1 VRPAA
6 NQTTYHRFVP
16 VRIQLE
22 PTVEAARPR
31 LLPSLRLDDLL
42 AELQVS
48 LQAVVATRD
57 RVNALFE
64 AVVAVGTNLDIE
76 VVLREIVGA
85 ALNLV
90 DATYGAMGVIGEDGG
105 LADFIPV
112 GLTEEEIAGIDHW
125 PEGRGLLGALITDPR
140 PVRAAELGKQALSS
154 GFPPGHPPMHSFLG
168 VPIRVRD
175 EVYGNLYLT
184 EKKGGGEFDEE
195 DEALLVALAAAAGVA
210 IEKARLY
217 DEGRRQQRW
226 MTASAQVTRTL
237 LSGARLAE
245 ALELITNLSLEMSGA
260 DMVVLALPTQDGAA
274 LQVDHAAGVG
284 AQEALGLVLP
294 TERSA
299 SGQVLATGDLL
310 SFDDFRNDERVADA
324 ARQHMNLGPA
334 VVLPLGAPGNVRG
347 VLTAGRTPGSMPL
360 PAAGVEMLVTFA
372 IQAAI
377 ALELAEHREQA
388 ERVAVFEDRDR
399 IARDLHDLVIQRLYA
414 TGMSLQGTM
423 SLISA
428 PDAADRV
435 SRAVDALDETIREIR
450 SSIFA
455 LQARPEGQV
464 PGLRARVLAV
474 ADEMTP
480 TLGFPPTLQLD
491 GRLDDDVPQDV
502 AEQLL
507 SAVREAL
514 SNVARHAGA
523 SRVEVSVRAADDLS
537 LVVADDGSGLKGVT
551 RRSGLANLEE
561 RAAQLG
567 GSMHVDSVPGG
578 GTTVGWRIPLG
589 PAAEG

>member
-1 VRPAA
+1 
-6 NQTTYHRFVP
+6 
-16 VRIQLE
+16 LE

-480 TLGFPPTLQLD
+480 MLGFPPTLQLD

-578 GTTVGWRIPLG
+578 GTTVSWRIPLG